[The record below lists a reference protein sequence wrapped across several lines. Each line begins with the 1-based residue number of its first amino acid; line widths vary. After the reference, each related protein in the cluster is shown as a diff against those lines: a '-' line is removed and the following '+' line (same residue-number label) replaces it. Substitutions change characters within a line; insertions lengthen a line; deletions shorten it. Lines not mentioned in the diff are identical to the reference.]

1 MDLSAL
7 ENDGYQ
13 IVRSVIPLEELP
25 ALLRETDRLKVLAE
39 GDAPLDQRLRLVRSK
54 ARSGE
59 RLVRG
64 LQNSHHVSA
73 IIDGLRL
80 HPGIGRI
87 LQSVLG
93 PDIKTVLTS
102 IFWKPAGEPET
113 GIAYHQDAGFRTP
126 PSAFRD
132 LARSYLQVAIALD
145 PQDEDNGGLRFVPG
159 SHRQARLFVRP
170 EQSVLLGD
178 AGDSELRGMGL
189 SPEKVCAVHLEPG
202 DVAMWNAF
210 TVHGSGPNRSADRD
224 RRSFTIASMRAG
236 DCDVGID
243 AYVDGRPVAAAQARI
258 GRQLDR

>member
-13 IVRSVIPLEELP
+13 VVPSVITPEEIP
-25 ALLRETDRLKVLAE
+25 ALLRETDWLEALAA
-39 GDAPLDQRLRLVRSK
+39 GDALLDQRLRVLRSK
-54 ARSGE
+54 ARSGKP
-59 RLVRG
+59 LVRG

-73 IIDGLRL
+73 IVDGLRL

-87 LQSVLG
+87 LQSILG

-113 GIAYHQDAGFRTP
+113 GIAYHQDAGFRRPQT
-126 PSAFRD
+126 AFRD
-132 LARSYLQVAIALD
+132 LAKSYLQLAVALD
-145 PQDEDNGGLRFVPG
+145 PQDDRNGSLRFVTG
-159 SHRQARLFVRP
+159 SHRQARLFVRQ

-178 AGDSELRGMGL
+178 AGESELRGMGL
-189 SPEKVCAVHLEPG
+189 SPDKVCAVCLEPG
-202 DVAMWNAF
+202 DVVMWNAF

-243 AYVDGRPVAAAQARI
+243 AYVRGRPATAAKIEA
-258 GRQLDR
+258 GR

>member
-13 IVRSVIPLEELP
+13 VVPSVIPPEEIP
-25 ALLRETDRLKVLAE
+25 ALLREADRLKTVAE
-39 GDAPLDQRLRLVRSK
+39 GDAPLDQRLRVLRSK
-54 ARSGE
+54 TRSGE

-80 HPGIGRI
+80 HPAIGCI
-87 LQSVLG
+87 LQCILG

-102 IFWKPAGEPET
+102 IFWKPAGEPAS

-132 LARSYLQVAIALD
+132 LAKSYLQLAVALD
-145 PQDEDNGGLRFVPG
+145 AQDDRNGGLRFVTG
-159 SHRQARLFVRP
+159 SHTQARLFVRQ

-178 AGDSELRGMGL
+178 AGESELRDMGL
-189 SPEKVCAVHLEPG
+189 SPNKVCAVRLEPG
-202 DVAMWNAF
+202 DVVMWNAF
-210 TVHGSGPNRSADRD
+210 TVHGSGPNRSLDRD

-236 DCDVGID
+236 DCDAGID
-243 AYVDGRPVAAAQARI
+243 AYVHGQPIAAAET
-258 GRQLDR
+258 GR